1 MMRPRLPWLCLSAL
15 LLVAPALA
23 APAGGAGS
31 DPRPAPRAKAA
42 TAGPTEWSESERKAL
57 RDRDEARQRLWDQKM
72 KSLTG
77 SICTGC

>member
-1 MMRPRLPWLCLSAL
+1 MMCPRLPWLCLSAL

-23 APAGGAGS
+23 APAGGAGGGA
-31 DPRPAPRAKAA
+31 PAAPPAKAA
-42 TAGPTEWSESERKAL
+42 TAGPRDHSESERKAL
-57 RDRDEARQRLWDQKM
+57 RDRDEARQRLWDEKM